1 MKKRFA
7 FLLAMTFL
15 VMTLLVINY
24 KKKDVSVN
32 ADRIFMVEEH
42 VRSDSIVS
50 SNVIE
55 ITDAER
61 VEYVLSTINNL
72 QMTKLNDVSLGANRL
87 NIKFYMGDIKTATCM
102 IDSNGII
109 VYAGILGSGS
119 YGIDANFDY
128 DSFLDEIKGYN
139 KQYLT
144 LDIIKELAQKGKA
157 LSWSDFEPYKDE
169 GNIGSGLYILAYDVG
184 EDYYLLIGG
193 GDMHTPPMYI
203 KIFSKSN
210 ENENIDIRTENID
223 DFINANQ

>member
-24 KKKDVSVN
+24 KKKEVSVN

-61 VEYVLSTINNL
+61 VE
-72 QMTKLNDVSLGANRL
+72 
-87 NIKFYMGDIKTATCM
+87 
-102 IDSNGII
+102 
-109 VYAGILGSGS
+109 
-119 YGIDANFDY
+119 
-128 DSFLDEIKGYN
+128 
-139 KQYLT
+139 
-144 LDIIKELAQKGKA
+144 
-157 LSWSDFEPYKDE
+157 
-169 GNIGSGLYILAYDVG
+169 
-184 EDYYLLIGG
+184 
-193 GDMHTPPMYI
+193 
-203 KIFSKSN
+203 
-210 ENENIDIRTENID
+210 IDIRTENID